1 MRSLGLALSIAKRRW
16 SEGASMKDR
25 KEVSVHPQLRYIVS
39 RTVRNTLL
47 LFKLLGSW
55 NTDRHTD

>member
-1 MRSLGLALSIAKRRW
+1 
-16 SEGASMKDR
+16 MKDR